1 MKPPQQGVSDRER
14 SFSVTASY
22 HAAIA
27 AVMCGR
33 DATAVE
39 ALRKRVAEMSAG
51 EAHGPL
57 FRAALLHAELLTYIG
72 GKPPANLDTLLA
84 DPSSPS
90 RAPVGPP
97 ATLRTEELLGQA
109 RLKAGR
115 PREAVAA
122 YERALRLTPNRS
134 NALLGLA
141 RARRAAGDGQGA
153 AEAYSRLLDNWRH
166 ADADAPA
173 LKEAREGAGSK

>member
-1 MKPPQQGVSDRER
+1 VTPPQQGVSDRER
-14 SFSVTASY
+14 SFNMTASY
-22 HAAIA
+22 QASIA
-27 AVMCGR
+27 AVMCDRG
-33 DATAVE
+33 ATAIE
-39 ALRKRVAEMSAG
+39 ALRKQVAALPAG
-51 EAHGPL
+51 ANPL
-57 FRAALLHAELLTYIG
+57 RAALLHAELLTYIG
-72 GKPPANLDTLLA
+72 GTPPANLDALLA
-84 DPSSPS
+84 DPPSPS

-97 ATLRTEELLGQA
+97 ATLRIEELLGQA

-153 AEAYSRLLDNWRH
+153 AEAYRRLLDNWRQ

-173 LKEAREGAGSK
+173 LKEAREGAVSK